1 MEKDLSGSMSQKF
14 SPLEKR
20 LMEIE
25 ELAKK
30 LEWLEREHRKD
41 HATINELQEKLA
53 GYEGNFGLLQS
64 QLKDLNTDLSRFTS
78 TAARL
83 DQFDMMVSQYRAEVT
98 RSIDEM
104 EKRHIKQEKVTEDRR
119 RVEVDNL
126 NKSLIEVRS
135 SLEAFTELRRG
146 IQARA
151 DEAARLGR
159 SIVEIEKRLGEFTRS
174 DDELRRNVRLVDE
187 ARKNDIKH
195 FADTQGEM
203 AAIRKRAEDAREKA
217 DLNSDG
223 LRQLDNRINELLAS
237 ETDRRQTQMTFI
249 EQQSLN
255 QVDRDRGWKEIQARF
270 EAYIRQNVNLDQQLI
285 ALEETQRSVK
295 RSQDAFEDVNTRLE
309 RRINEITEIQRL
321 AEDRFRQEWVTF
333 KADDQKRW
341 TNYSLTQDELVK
353 DIRVELERLG
363 QRIVTLDDVSQSLQD
378 LMQQTSETTETQL
391 QELMNWTHEFLTN
404 YSRIMGRSPSSR

>member
-1 MEKDLSGSMSQKF
+1 
-14 SPLEKR
+14 
-20 LMEIE
+20 MEIE

-41 HATINELQEKLA
+41 HATINELQEKLV
-53 GYEGNFGLLQS
+53 GYEGNFGLVQS
-64 QLKDLNTDLSRFTS
+64 QLKDLNADLSRFTS

-98 RSIDEM
+98 KSIDEM
-104 EKRHIKQEKVTEDRR
+104 EKRHIKQEKTTEDRR

-135 SLEAFTELRRG
+135 SLDAFVEIRRA

-159 SIVEIEKRLGEFTRS
+159 SIVDIEKRIGEFTRA
-174 DDELRRNVRLVDE
+174 DDELRRNLRLVDE

-203 AAIRKRAEDAREKA
+203 SAIRKRAEDAREKA
-217 DLNSDG
+217 DLNADA

-237 ETDRRQTQMTFI
+237 ETDRRQAQMTFI
-249 EQQSLN
+249 EQQSLT
-255 QVDRDRGWKEIQARF
+255 QVDRDRGWKDIQTRF
-270 EAYIRQNVNLDQQLI
+270 ESFIRQNVNLDQQLL

-295 RSQDAFEDVNTRLE
+295 RSQEAFEDVNTRLE

-333 KADDQKRW
+333 RADDQKRW
-341 TNYSLTQDELVK
+341 TNYSLTQDEVGK
-353 DIRVELERLG
+353 DLRVELERIN
-363 QRIVTLDDVSQSLQD
+363 QRIVTLDDASQSVQD
-378 LMQQTSETTETQL
+378 LVQQTSETTETQL
-391 QELMNWTHEFLTN
+391 QELMNWAHEFLTN
-404 YSRIMGRSPSSR
+404 YSRIMGRTQSSR